1 MIKICGLIIVIVSSI
16 FAGGVLANRVKLR
29 IEELLYVKKILLM
42 FRGELAY
49 KNAMLPEAFLTV
61 GVRAR
66 APYDKLFKSLSKA
79 TEDNFSTSMSCVFN
93 EAIEENL
100 LGNTYL
106 KKEDLVKLGELG
118 DTLGYQNQT
127 MQLSNVDLFVE
138 RLSVLIAEE
147 QGKMND
153 TMKVYKTMSMMTGI
167 FIAIVLL

>member
-1 MIKICGLIIVIVSSI
+1 MIKICGLIIVVVSSI

-61 GVRAR
+61 GARAR
-66 APYDKLFKSLSKA
+66 APYDKLFNGLSKA
-79 TEDNFSTSMSCVFN
+79 TEDNFSMSMSYVFN
-93 EAIEENL
+93 EALENNL
-100 LGNTYL
+100 YGNTYL
-106 KKEDLVKLGELG
+106 KKEDLLKLGELG

-127 MQLSNVDLFVE
+127 MQLSNVDLYVD

-147 QGKMND
+147 QEKMND

-167 FIAIVLL
+167 FIGIVLL